1 MERPSVNYPMT
12 GRPWLFISVQFLLL
26 CSTGNGLYFLVFEEK
41 RCFSF
46 EQPRNTPVV
55 FNYEILDTDEVVMF
69 DLYYGSKED
78 REAVI
83 FHKTLRDASGHI
95 DFVTDN
101 EGDYF
106 LCIQQA
112 SPRPVAEKHHS
123 HKKAG
128 DGDPSQDSKKLV
140 TAEVI
145 RHPTRFRLAI
155 NYGYDSEYYEKLG
168 KKEDFDTVNLDL
180 RRLNDMLDMTLNEAD
195 YQKHKEVDYHSET
208 ESMNVAT
215 LWWPMLQIGI
225 LVITGICQVQHL
237 KGFFKNNKL
246 I

>member
-1 MERPSVNYPMT
+1 MGART
-12 GRPWLFISVQFLLL
+12 LLFWGAL
-26 CSTGNGLYFLVFEEK
+26 CACLGPARALYFLVFEEK
-41 RCFSF
+41 RCFSI

-101 EGDYF
+101 EGDYL
-106 LCIQQA
+106 LCVQQA
-112 SPRPVAEKHHS
+112 SPRPAAEKHGGAAAAGAA
-123 HKKAG
+123 KK
-128 DGDPSQDSKKLV
+128 V
-140 TAEVI
+140 TAEVV

-168 KKEDFDTVNLDL
+168 KKENFDTINLDV
-180 RRLNDMLDMTLNEAD
+180 RRLNDMLGE
-195 YQKHKEVDYHSET
+195 
-208 ESMNVAT
+208 
-215 LWWPMLQIGI
+215 
-225 LVITGICQVQHL
+225 LVLRLSRLCSDLSVLTPSHTHPPPPPPPRRYDAQRG
-237 KGFFKNNKL
+237 
-246 I
+246 

>member
-1 MERPSVNYPMT
+1 MLDQRSV
-12 GRPWLFISVQFLLL
+12 VLLAL
-26 CSTGNGLYFLVFEEK
+26 LMLEMLVGAKALYFLVFEDK
-41 RCFSF
+41 KCFSL

-69 DLYYGSKED
+69 DLYYGTKED

-101 EGDYF
+101 EGYYL
-106 LCIQQA
+106 LCVQQA
-112 SPRPVAEKHHS
+112 SPRPSTDKHH
-123 HKKAG
+123 KKK
-128 DGDPSQDSKKLV
+128 DDSEEASAAAAKKSLL
-140 TAEVI
+140 AEVI

-168 KKEDFDTVNLDL
+168 KKENFDTVNLDL

-237 KGFFKNNKL
+237 KGFFKTNKL

>member
-1 MERPSVNYPMT
+1 MFAARS
-12 GRPWLFISVQFLLL
+12 ISLVLTLALLY
-26 CSTGNGLYFLVFEEK
+26 CGEALYFLVREERK
-41 RCFSF
+41 CYSL

-69 DLYYGSKED
+69 DLYYGKKANKES
-78 REAVI
+78 VI

-101 EGDYF
+101 EGYYL
-106 LCIQQA
+106 LCVQQA
-112 SPRPVAEKHHS
+112 SPRTPGLEGK
-123 HKKAG
+123 G
-128 DGDPSQDSKKLV
+128 SKKQHASKEAEV
-140 TAEVI
+140 TAEVM

-155 NYGYDSEYYEKLG
+155 RYGYDSEYYEKLG
-168 KKEDFDTVNLDL
+168 KKENFDTVNLDV

-195 YQKHKEVDYHSET
+195 YQKHKEVDYHAET
-208 ESMNVAT
+208 ESMNTAA

-225 LVITGICQVQHL
+225 LVLMGIFQVSHL
-237 KGFFKNNKL
+237 KSFFKSNKL